1 MKRLPVTTVPKDPN
15 RSALNMVS
23 PFRYPGG
30 KGFMSAFLKQRMTML
45 DPKCERVF
53 AEPFCGG
60 AGAAL
65 ILLADG
71 NADRVMLNDA
81 DLRIYSAWFAMLEE
95 PERFV
100 ANLRDVRMDMPEWY
114 HHRDLVAGFS
124 DSKYDFEVGFSTF
137 YMNRTTRSGIIL
149 NAGPIGGYDQRGKW
163 KLDARF
169 NVKRLTN
176 QVLWLAENRSKIQ
189 LSNTDALSFLDRAR
203 RKPSSYNTLF
213 FIDPPYVKA
222 GGRLYYDGMSEA
234 KHVALSD
241 LLTSGIIKNWILTY
255 DDAPLIRQLYRSQ
268 QCTNICVKY
277 SLQSKRREREI
288 LIEPYNI

>member
-1 MKRLPVTTVPKDPN
+1 
-15 RSALNMVS
+15 
-23 PFRYPGG
+23 
-30 KGFMSAFLKQRMTML
+30 MSAFLKEYMKKL
-45 DPKCERVF
+45 DPTLEKVI
-53 AEPFCGG
+53 AEPYCGG

-71 NADRVMLNDA
+71 DADMVVLNDA
-81 DLRIYSAWFAMLEE
+81 DLRVYSAWLAMLEE

-100 ANLRDVRMDMPEWY
+100 AKLSNVRLDIAEWLY
-114 HHRDLVAGFS
+114 HRDLVDGYS
-124 DSKYDFEVGFSTF
+124 GSEYDFEVGFSTF

-169 NVKRLTN
+169 NVQRLTN
-176 QVLWLAENRSKIQ
+176 QVLWLATNRHRIR
-189 LSNTDALSFLDRAR
+189 LSNFDGLSFIDRER
-203 RKPSSYNTLF
+203 RMPAADNTLF

-234 KHVALSD
+234 KHIALSD
-241 LLTSGIIKNWILTY
+241 LLTTGNIRHWILTY

-268 QCTNICVKY
+268 KCSNISVNY
-277 SLQSKRREREI
+277 SLQSKRLENEI
-288 LIEPYNI
+288 LVEPNYI